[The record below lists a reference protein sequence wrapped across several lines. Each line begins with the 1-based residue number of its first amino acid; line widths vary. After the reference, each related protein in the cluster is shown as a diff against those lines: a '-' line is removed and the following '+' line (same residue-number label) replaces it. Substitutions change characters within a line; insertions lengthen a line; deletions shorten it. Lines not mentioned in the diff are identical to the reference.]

1 MVTEEVEE
9 GEKTEE
15 RERKAPE
22 GVGSA
27 AVAEVVAVGSTDS
40 DTVSVGEVVT
50 EGSEE
55 ATSKEG
61 EEEDDAE
68 LEMLLQEVDDALCC
82 DEELTDADFAM
93 EDEAL
98 RESVFVAVTVGD
110 VVLEGLGVPDW
121 VRFPLEPLSVFD
133 ADTQP
138 LSLPLMTI
146 VPLPLA
152 TALPEGLLLKL
163 GEEDA
168 TPLVDALGEADKDPV
183 LDGEPEAR

>member
-1 MVTEEVEE
+1 M
-9 GEKTEE
+9 
-15 RERKAPE
+15 
-22 GVGSA
+22 
-27 AVAEVVAVGSTDS
+27 
-40 DTVSVGEVVT
+40 
-50 EGSEE
+50 
-55 ATSKEG
+55 
-61 EEEDDAE
+61 
-68 LEMLLQEVDDALCC
+68 
-82 DEELTDADFAM
+82 
-93 EDEAL
+93 
-98 RESVFVAVTVGD
+98 
-110 VVLEGLGVPDW
+110 
-121 VRFPLEPLSVFD
+121 FD